1 CFMILKNKLINI
13 LKNLEHILKN
23 QKDILIGIIEN
34 ICKNLISVEQILTE
48 LDSHIG
54 DGDCG
59 IGVRKGFE
67 AVQKVIP
74 ELNSLELTDILRKVG
89 FTLAYT
95 IGGTSGA
102 MLGTGFIELG
112 KGLKEK
118 IDPDIF
124 DWVNAINF
132 SLEGIKRRGGN
143 TKVGDKTMIDA
154 LEPAVFSMIDSVD
167 TNKEINLVALFEKAL
182 EAAKNGSESTI
193 NLIAKKGRASYL
205 GERSIGFKDPGSLII
220 CIIFESVR
228 DYLRDN
234 I

>member
-1 CFMILKNKLINI
+1 MKT
-13 LKNLEHILKN
+13 
-23 QKDILIGIIEN
+23 QKEIVVGIIEN
-34 ICKNLISVEQILTE
+34 ISRNLIGAEQVLTE

-67 AVQKVIP
+67 AVQKIIP
-74 ELNSLELTDILRKVG
+74 ELNTIELADIFKKVG

-118 IDPDIF
+118 TEPDIL
-124 DWVNAINF
+124 DWVFAVNF
-132 SLEGIKRRGGN
+132 ALEGIKRRGGN

-154 LEPAVFSMIDSVD
+154 LEPAVMSMINSVD
-167 TNKEINLVALFEKAL
+167 TNKEINPVYILEKAL
-182 EAAKNGSESTI
+182 TSAREGSENTV
-193 NLIAKKGRASYL
+193 NLAAKKGRASYL
-205 GERSIGFKDPGSLII
+205 GERSIGFKDPGSVVI
-220 CIIFESVR
+220 CIILESAY
-228 DYLRDN
+228 DYLKKSV
-234 I
+234 

>member
-1 CFMILKNKLINI
+1 
-13 LKNLEHILKN
+13 LKN
-23 QKDILIGIIEN
+23 QKDIVIGIIEN
-34 ICKNLISVEQILTE
+34 ICKNLISAEQILTE

-67 AVQKVIP
+67 AVNKVIP
-74 ELNSLELTDILRKVG
+74 ELNSLELADILRKVG
-89 FTLAYT
+89 FTIAYT

-124 DWVNAINF
+124 DWVSATSL

-154 LEPAVFSMIDSVD
+154 LEPAVLSMVNSVD
-167 TNKEINLVALFEKAL
+167 TNKEINPVVLLEKAL
-182 EAAKNGSESTI
+182 EAAKKGSESTV

-205 GERSIGFKDPGSLII
+205 GERSIGFKDPGSVII
-220 CIIFESVR
+220 FIIFESAY
-228 DYLRDN
+228 DYLKNN

>member
-1 CFMILKNKLINI
+1 M
-13 LKNLEHILKN
+13 KN
-23 QKDILIGIIEN
+23 QKDVLVGVIEN
-34 ICKNLISVEQILTE
+34 ICINLINAEQILTE

-59 IGVRKGFE
+59 IGVKKGFE

-74 ELNSLELTDILRKVG
+74 ELNSMDLSDIFRKVG

-102 MLGTGFIELG
+102 MLGTGFIEMG

-124 DWVNAINF
+124 NWVSAANF
-132 SLEGIKRRGGN
+132 SLEGIKRRGGD

-167 TNKEINLVALFEKAL
+167 TNKEINMMILFEKAL
-182 EAAKNGSESTI
+182 EAAKKGSESTI
-193 NLIAKKGRASYL
+193 GIAAKKGRASYL
-205 GERSIGFKDPGSLII
+205 GERSIGFKDPGSVII
-220 CIIFESVR
+220 CIIFESAF
-228 DYLRDN
+228 DYLKSN
-234 I
+234 S

>member
-1 CFMILKNKLINI
+1 MKT
-13 LKNLEHILKN
+13 
-23 QKDILIGIIEN
+23 QKEILIGIIED
-34 ICKNLISVEQILTE
+34 ISKNLINAEQMLTE

-67 AVQKVIP
+67 AVLKVIP
-74 ELNSLELTDILRKVG
+74 ELSNMEPGDILKKAG

-118 IDPDIF
+118 IEPSIH
-124 DWVNAINF
+124 DWISAVNFA
-132 SLEGIKRRGGN
+132 LEGIKKRGGN

-154 LEPAVFSMIDSVD
+154 LEPAVMSMINSVD
-167 TNKEINLVALFEKAL
+167 TSRDINLISLLEKAL
-182 EAAKNGSESTI
+182 AAAKEGSESTI
-193 NLIAKKGRASYL
+193 NLTAKKGRASYL
-205 GERSIGFKDPGSLII
+205 GERSRGFKDPGSVII
-220 CIIFESVR
+220 CIMFESAYN
-228 DYLRDN
+228 YLKQN
-234 I
+234 Q

>member
-1 CFMILKNKLINI
+1 MILKNKLINI
-13 LKNLEHILKN
+13 LKTLEHILKN

-34 ICKNLISVEQILTE
+34 ICKNLISAEQILTE

-74 ELNSLELTDILRKVG
+74 ELNSLELADILRKVG

-124 DWVNAINF
+124 SSCKPKKIF
-132 SLEGIKRRGGN
+132 LQE
-143 TKVGDKTMIDA
+143 
-154 LEPAVFSMIDSVD
+154 
-167 TNKEINLVALFEKAL
+167 FECFCK
-182 EAAKNGSESTI
+182 
-193 NLIAKKGRASYL
+193 
-205 GERSIGFKDPGSLII
+205 P
-220 CIIFESVR
+220 
-228 DYLRDN
+228 
-234 I
+234 

>member
-1 CFMILKNKLINI
+1 MEN
-13 LKNLEHILKN
+13 ILKN

-34 ICKNLISVEQILTE
+34 ICKNLISAEQTLTE

-67 AVQKVIP
+67 AVNKVIP
-74 ELNSLELTDILRKVG
+74 ELNSLELADILRKVG
-89 FTLAYT
+89 FTIAYT

-118 IDPDIF
+118 MDPDIF
-124 DWVNAINF
+124 DWVNAANL
-132 SLEGIKRRGGN
+132 SLEGIKKRGGN

-154 LEPAVFSMIDSVD
+154 LEPAVLSLVDSID
-167 TNKEINLVALFEKAL
+167 TNKEINTAALIEKAL
-182 EAAKNGSESTI
+182 EAAKKGSDSTI
-193 NLIAKKGRASYL
+193 SLIAKKGRASYL
-205 GERSIGFKDPGSLII
+205 GERSIGYKDPGSVII
-220 CIIFESVR
+220 CIIFESAYE
-228 DYLRDN
+228 YLK

>member
-1 CFMILKNKLINI
+1 
-13 LKNLEHILKN
+13 
-23 QKDILIGIIEN
+23 
-34 ICKNLISVEQILTE
+34 
-48 LDSHIG
+48 
-54 DGDCG
+54 
-59 IGVRKGFE
+59 
-67 AVQKVIP
+67 VQKIVP
-74 ELNSLELTDILRKVG
+74 ELSSLEIADILRKVG
-89 FTLAYT
+89 FTIAYT

-124 DWVNAINF
+124 DWVNAVNF

-167 TNKEINLVALFEKAL
+167 TNKEINLVILFEKAL
-182 EAAKNGSESTI
+182 EEAKKGSESTI
-193 NLIAKKGRASYL
+193 NIAAKKGRASYL
-205 GERSIGFKDPGSLII
+205 GDRSIGFKDPGSMVIYL
-220 CIIFESVR
+220 IFESAFN
-228 DYLRDN
+228 YLKDN

>member
-1 CFMILKNKLINI
+1 MKT
-13 LKNLEHILKN
+13 
-23 QKDILIGIIEN
+23 QKEILIEIIEN
-34 ICKNLISVEQILTE
+34 ICKNLIDAEQMLTE

-67 AVQKVIP
+67 AVQKIIP
-74 ELNSLELTDILRKVG
+74 ELSKMEISDILKKTG

-118 IDPDIF
+118 LEPNIF
-124 DWVNAINF
+124 DWVSAMNF
-132 SLEGIKRRGGN
+132 SLEAIKRRGGN

-154 LEPAVFSMIDSVD
+154 LEPAVLSMINSID
-167 TNKEINLVALFEKAL
+167 TNKEINIVTLFEKAL
-182 EAAKNGSESTI
+182 SAAKAGSESTI
-193 NLIAKKGRASYL
+193 NLTAKKGRASYL
-205 GERSIGFKDPGSLII
+205 GERSIGFKDPGSVIV
-220 CIIFESVR
+220 CIILESA
-228 DYLRDN
+228 YNCLKN
-234 I
+234 N

>member
-1 CFMILKNKLINI
+1 M
-13 LKNLEHILKN
+13 KN
-23 QKDILIGIIEN
+23 QKDILIGVIEN
-34 ICKNLISVEQILTE
+34 ICINLINAEQILTE

-59 IGVRKGFE
+59 IGVKKGFE

-74 ELNSLELTDILRKVG
+74 QLSSMDLSDILRKVG

-102 MLGTGFIELG
+102 MLGTGFIEMG

-118 IDPDIF
+118 TDPDIF
-124 DWVNAINF
+124 NWVSAVNF
-132 SLEGIKRRGGN
+132 SLEGIKRRGGD

-154 LEPAVFSMIDSVD
+154 LEPAVFSMIDSID
-167 TNKEINLVALFEKAL
+167 TNKEINPVILFEKAL
-182 EAAKNGSESTI
+182 EAAKKGSESTI
-193 NLIAKKGRASYL
+193 SIAAKKGRASYL
-205 GERSIGFKDPGSLII
+205 GERSIGFKDPGSVII
-220 CIIFESVR
+220 CIIFESAF
-228 DYLRDN
+228 DYLKNN

>member
-1 CFMILKNKLINI
+1 MKT
-13 LKNLEHILKN
+13 
-23 QKDILIGIIEN
+23 QKEILIGIIED
-34 ICKNLISVEQILTE
+34 ISKNLINAEQMLTE

-67 AVQKVIP
+67 AVLKVIP
-74 ELNSLELTDILRKVG
+74 ELSNMEPGDILKKAG

-118 IDPDIF
+118 IEPSIY
-124 DWVNAINF
+124 DWISAVNFA
-132 SLEGIKRRGGN
+132 LEGIKKRGGN

-154 LEPAVFSMIDSVD
+154 LEPAVMSMINSVD
-167 TNKEINLVALFEKAL
+167 TSRDINLISLLEKAL
-182 EAAKNGSESTI
+182 AAAKEGSESTI
-193 NLIAKKGRASYL
+193 NLTAKKGRASYL
-205 GERSIGFKDPGSLII
+205 GERSRGFKDPGSVII
-220 CIIFESVR
+220 CIMFESAYN
-228 DYLRDN
+228 YLKQN
-234 I
+234 Q

>member
-1 CFMILKNKLINI
+1 MILKNKLINI
-13 LKNLEHILKN
+13 LKTLEYILKN

-34 ICKNLISVEQILTE
+34 ICKNLISAEQILTD

-74 ELNSLELTDILRKVG
+74 ELNSLELADIFRKVG

-118 IDPDIF
+118 TDHDILNR
-124 DWVNAINF
+124 VNARNF
-132 SLEGIKRRGGN
+132 SLEGINRRGGN
-143 TKVGDKTMIDA
+143 
-154 LEPAVFSMIDSVD
+154 P
-167 TNKEINLVALFEKAL
+167 KA
-182 EAAKNGSESTI
+182 AAKPM
-193 NLIAKKGRASYL
+193 LPASHAGVL
-205 GERSIGFKDPGSLII
+205 A
-220 CIIFESVR
+220 
-228 DYLRDN
+228 
-234 I
+234 

>member
-1 CFMILKNKLINI
+1 MILRNKLINI
-13 LKNLEHILKN
+13 LKTLEHILKN

-34 ICKNLISVEQILTE
+34 ICKNLISAEQILTE

-74 ELNSLELTDILRKVG
+74 ELNSLELADILRKVG

-124 DWVNAINF
+124 NWVNAVNF

-167 TNKEINLVALFEKAL
+167 TNKEINLVILFEKAL
-182 EAAKNGSESTI
+182 EEAKKGSESTI
-193 NLIAKKGRASYL
+193 NIAAKKGRASYL
-205 GERSIGFKDPGSLII
+205 GDRSIGFKDPGSVII
-220 CIIFESVR
+220 CSIFESAY
-228 DYLRDN
+228 DYLRNN

>member
-1 CFMILKNKLINI
+1 M
-13 LKNLEHILKN
+13 KN
-23 QKDILIGIIEN
+23 QKDILIGVIEN
-34 ICKNLISVEQILTE
+34 ICINLINAEQILTE

-59 IGVRKGFE
+59 IGVKKGFE

-74 ELNSLELTDILRKVG
+74 QLSSMDLSDILRKVG

-102 MLGTGFIELG
+102 MLGTGFIEMG

-118 IDPDIF
+118 TDPDIF
-124 DWVNAINF
+124 NWVSAVNF
-132 SLEGIKRRGGN
+132 SLEGIKRRGGD

-154 LEPAVFSMIDSVD
+154 LEPAVFSMIDSID
-167 TNKEINLVALFEKAL
+167 TNKEINPVILFEKAL
-182 EAAKNGSESTI
+182 EAAKKGSESTI
-193 NLIAKKGRASYL
+193 SIAAKKGRASYL
-205 GERSIGFKDPGSLII
+205 GERSIGFKDPGSVII
-220 CIIFESVR
+220 CIIFESAF
-228 DYLRDN
+228 DYLRSN

>member
-1 CFMILKNKLINI
+1 LDT
-13 LKNLEHILKN
+13 

-34 ICKNLISVEQILTE
+34 LSRNLIDAEQMLTE

-67 AVQKVIP
+67 AVQKIVP
-74 ELNSLELTDILRKVG
+74 ELSSMELGDILKKVG

-102 MLGTGFIELG
+102 MLGTGFIESG

-118 IDPDIF
+118 TDPGIF
-124 DWVNAINF
+124 DWVFAINF
-132 SLEGIKRRGGN
+132 ALEGIKRRGGN

-154 LEPAVFSMIDSVD
+154 LEPAVLSMINSID
-167 TNKEINLVALFEKAL
+167 TNKEISFVSLFEKAL
-182 EAAKNGSESTI
+182 VAAREGSENTI
-193 NLIAKKGRASYL
+193 NLTAKKGRASYL
-205 GERSIGFKDPGSLII
+205 GERSRGYKDPGSVII
-220 CIIFESVR
+220 CIIFESAY
-228 DYLRDN
+228 DYLSK
-234 I
+234 II

>member
-1 CFMILKNKLINI
+1 M
-13 LKNLEHILKN
+13 EHILKN
-23 QKDILIGIIEN
+23 QKDVLIGIIEN
-34 ICKNLISVEQILTE
+34 ICKNLISAEQILTE

-74 ELNSLELTDILRKVG
+74 ELNSLELADILRKVG

-124 DWVNAINF
+124 NWVTAINF

-143 TKVGDKTMIDA
+143 TIVGDKTMIDA
-154 LEPAVFSMIDSVD
+154 LEPAVFSMVNSIDTSR
-167 TNKEINLVALFEKAL
+167 EINLVILFEKAM
-182 EAAKNGSESTI
+182 EQAKKGSESTI
-193 NLIAKKGRASYL
+193 NLTAKKGRASYL
-205 GERSIGFKDPGSLII
+205 GERSKGFKDPGSLII
-220 CIIFESVR
+220 SIIFESAY
-228 DYLRDN
+228 DYLKNN

>member
-1 CFMILKNKLINI
+1 MEN
-13 LKNLEHILKN
+13 ILKN

-34 ICKNLISVEQILTE
+34 ICKNLIIAEQTLTE

-67 AVQKVIP
+67 AVNKVIP
-74 ELNSLELTDILRKVG
+74 ELNSLELADILRKVG
-89 FTLAYT
+89 FTIAYT

-118 IDPDIF
+118 MDPDIF
-124 DWVNAINF
+124 DWVNAANL
-132 SLEGIKRRGGN
+132 SLEGIKKRGGN

-154 LEPAVFSMIDSVD
+154 LEPAVLSLVDSID
-167 TNKEINLVALFEKAL
+167 TNKEINTAALIEKAL
-182 EAAKNGSESTI
+182 EAAKKGSDSTI

-205 GERSIGFKDPGSLII
+205 GERSIGYKDPGSVII
-220 CIIFESVR
+220 CIIFESAYE
-228 DYLRDN
+228 YLK

>member
-1 CFMILKNKLINI
+1 M
-13 LKNLEHILKN
+13 KN
-23 QKDILIGIIEN
+23 QKDIVIGIIEN
-34 ICKNLISVEQILTE
+34 ICKNLISAEQILTE

-67 AVQKVIP
+67 AVNKVIP
-74 ELNSLELTDILRKVG
+74 ELNSLELADILRKVG
-89 FTLAYT
+89 FTIAYT

-124 DWVNAINF
+124 DWVSATSL

-154 LEPAVFSMIDSVD
+154 LEPAVLSMVNSVD
-167 TNKEINLVALFEKAL
+167 TNKEINPVVLLEKAL
-182 EAAKNGSESTI
+182 EAAKKGSESTV

-205 GERSIGFKDPGSLII
+205 GERSIGFKDPGSVII
-220 CIIFESVR
+220 FIIFESAY
-228 DYLRDN
+228 DYLKNN

>member
-1 CFMILKNKLINI
+1 LKT
-13 LKNLEHILKN
+13 
-23 QKDILIGIIEN
+23 QKDILIGIIDN
-34 ICKNLISVEQILTE
+34 ICKNLIGAEQVLTD

-67 AVQKVIP
+67 AVQKIIP
-74 ELNSLELTDILRKVG
+74 ELSSMELADILRKVG

-124 DWVNAINF
+124 NWVYAANF

-154 LEPAVFSMIDSVD
+154 LEPAVLSMVNSVD
-167 TNKEINLVALFEKAL
+167 TNKEINLSVLFEKAL
-182 EAAKNGSESTI
+182 EAAKKGSESTI
-193 NLIAKKGRASYL
+193 NLVAKKGRASYL
-205 GERSIGFKDPGSLII
+205 GERSIGFKDPGSVII
-220 CIIFESVR
+220 CIIFESAY
-228 DYLRDN
+228 DYLIGN

>member
-1 CFMILKNKLINI
+1 
-13 LKNLEHILKN
+13 LKN

-34 ICKNLISVEQILTE
+34 ICKNLINAEQTLTE

-67 AVQKVIP
+67 AVNKVIP
-74 ELNSLELTDILRKVG
+74 ELSSLELADILRKVG
-89 FTLAYT
+89 FTIAYT

-118 IDPDIF
+118 ADPDIF
-124 DWVNAINF
+124 DWVNAVNL
-132 SLEGIKRRGGN
+132 SLEGIKKRGGN

-154 LEPAVFSMIDSVD
+154 FEPAVLSMINSVD
-167 TNKEINLVALFEKAL
+167 TNKEINVVILIEKAL
-182 EAAKNGSESTI
+182 EAARKGSESTI
-193 NLIAKKGRASYL
+193 GLIAKKGRASYL
-205 GERSIGFKDPGSLII
+205 GERSIGYKDPGSVII
-220 CIIFESVR
+220 YIIFESVYE
-228 DYLRDN
+228 YLKNNN

>member
-1 CFMILKNKLINI
+1 LKT
-13 LKNLEHILKN
+13 
-23 QKDILIGIIEN
+23 QKEILIGIIEN
-34 ICKNLISVEQILTE
+34 ISKNLINAEQLLTE

-74 ELNSLELTDILRKVG
+74 EFGKMEAGDILRKTG

-102 MLGTGFIELG
+102 MLGTLFIELG

-118 IDPDIF
+118 IEPNIY
-124 DWVNAINF
+124 DWVSALNF
-132 SLEGIKRRGGN
+132 SLEAIKKRGGN

-154 LEPAVFSMIDSVD
+154 LEPAVLSMVNSID
-167 TNKEINLVALFEKAL
+167 TNKEINVVSLFEKAL
-182 EAAKNGSESTI
+182 SAAIAGSESTI
-193 NLIAKKGRASYL
+193 NLTAKKGRASYL
-205 GERSIGFKDPGSLII
+205 GERSIGYKDPGSVIV
-220 CIIFESVR
+220 CIIFESAY
-228 DYLRDN
+228 DYLKN
-234 I
+234 KL